1 MTLPQFKILGAN
13 LGGCEGAIMKMS
25 DKGITLICEFEGCR
39 TEAYQDAV
47 GVWTIGY
54 GHTSVA
60 GPPSVGRGAT
70 VTHDEAAE
78 ILTRDLETFCA
89 GVRSAIT
96 ATLRLQRR
104 SRQFPEL
111 VRSEVGECLSLR
123 DQVPAELAQWVRAG
137 GKVLPGLIRR
147 RAAEAALF
155 LLDDQPASFSTANYQ
170 TVGSTETGVSNS
182 GGKGQSIEP
191 LPGDLTHSSHINLAA
206 VLSAIGG
213 ILSSAAHHLED
224 WIGKHASLG
233 LEVAAVLVVVIASL
247 WIIHEHRRDAAQHQ

>member
-1 MTLPQFKILGAN
+1 
-13 LGGCEGAIMKMS
+13 MKMS

-70 VTHDEAAE
+70 VTRDEAAE

-89 GVRSAIT
+89 GVKSAIT
-96 ATLRLQRR
+96 ATLNDNQFSALVSFAYNVGLGNFRNSSVLR
-104 SRQFPEL
+104 SVNAYRF
-111 VRSEVGECLSLR
+111 

-213 ILSSAAHHLED
+213 ILSSAAHHLEY

-247 WIIHEHRRDAAQHQ
+247 WIIHENRRGVAQHQ